1 MYIYIYIFVSFWGEG
16 SWFWVVAHQSCKKM
30 SGSFRVLCSQ
40 QHQAIK
46 SHSDAYKS
54 NSSEQAPMKCLSTSD
69 MDSKIVD
76 LAVQPSEKHFNHR
89 SRNHRSRNLRW
100 NNAVGPGRATS
111 RRCRHRVPQG
121 RDVAVR
127 RTAPLPSTILPFC
140 WIGGV
145 QVQDPSRPRSIP
157 SKSNFLDFFFQALE
171 VKELPGVMKRPQVY
185 QGRRNH
191 MSIPFV
197 WGFNWDLHPES
208 SVRNFFSSCIKGHYW
223 YRILGCRWEPRQAS
237 CSDSASQYGTV
248 MSGAATSRRCGTAG
262 RRRTQG
268 RLMVQPAFCT
278 INTFALLLDRW
289 YIFSRSGT
297 YGKLLQTFAR
307 HRVHCR
313 ALVHVG
319 LVVSGDAG
327 RFAVGSRDSTWSSV
341 QNNLGKVTWVSL
353 GRVNTFCVSAA
364 IFLST
369 VWKDFGRCCGNML
382 FKCVLRWMAM
392 RQISQWWWGVST
404 SWLVVNIVPPKNHP
418 NL

>member
-1 MYIYIYIFVSFWGEG
+1 
-16 SWFWVVAHQSCKKM
+16 M

-157 SKSNFLDFFFQALE
+157 SKSNFLDFFF
-171 VKELPGVMKRPQVY
+171 
-185 QGRRNH
+185 
-191 MSIPFV
+191 
-197 WGFNWDLHPES
+197 
-208 SVRNFFSSCIKGHYW
+208 
-223 YRILGCRWEPRQAS
+223 
-237 CSDSASQYGTV
+237 
-248 MSGAATSRRCGTAG
+248 
-262 RRRTQG
+262 
-268 RLMVQPAFCT
+268 
-278 INTFALLLDRW
+278 
-289 YIFSRSGT
+289 
-297 YGKLLQTFAR
+297 KL
-307 HRVHCR
+307 
-313 ALVHVG
+313 
-319 LVVSGDAG
+319 
-327 RFAVGSRDSTWSSV
+327 
-341 QNNLGKVTWVSL
+341 
-353 GRVNTFCVSAA
+353 
-364 IFLST
+364 
-369 VWKDFGRCCGNML
+369 WK
-382 FKCVLRWMAM
+382 
-392 RQISQWWWGVST
+392 
-404 SWLVVNIVPPKNHP
+404 
-418 NL
+418 

>member
-1 MYIYIYIFVSFWGEG
+1 
-16 SWFWVVAHQSCKKM
+16 M

-197 WGFNWDLHPES
+197 
-208 SVRNFFSSCIKGHYW
+208 
-223 YRILGCRWEPRQAS
+223 
-237 CSDSASQYGTV
+237 
-248 MSGAATSRRCGTAG
+248 
-262 RRRTQG
+262 
-268 RLMVQPAFCT
+268 
-278 INTFALLLDRW
+278 
-289 YIFSRSGT
+289 
-297 YGKLLQTFAR
+297 
-307 HRVHCR
+307 
-313 ALVHVG
+313 
-319 LVVSGDAG
+319 
-327 RFAVGSRDSTWSSV
+327 
-341 QNNLGKVTWVSL
+341 
-353 GRVNTFCVSAA
+353 
-364 IFLST
+364 
-369 VWKDFGRCCGNML
+369 
-382 FKCVLRWMAM
+382 
-392 RQISQWWWGVST
+392 
-404 SWLVVNIVPPKNHP
+404 
-418 NL
+418 